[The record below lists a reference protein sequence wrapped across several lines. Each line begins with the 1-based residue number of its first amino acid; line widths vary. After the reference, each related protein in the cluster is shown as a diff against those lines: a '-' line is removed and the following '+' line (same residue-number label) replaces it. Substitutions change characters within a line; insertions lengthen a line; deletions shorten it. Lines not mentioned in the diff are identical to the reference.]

1 MKSTMRNKIIY
12 FISAGFFTILATYF
26 YSISDNKNF
35 LSISLLPGVIAAAL
49 YIMSKKNLYDYNLLQ
64 SSTIFLLPQFIIHPR
79 SYLILP
85 FIVLLIIIVIN
96 SNIKYK
102 YDFASITLIT
112 TSLIIS
118 PGSYILNIAITLAL
132 GVIIG
137 NLRIREI
144 TGKLSVIS
152 PTIIILS
159 SASVLFTVIRELSLN
174 STLGNNF
181 ISNERWLFI
190 IIVLLF
196 LFFITNKYAQ
206 ILLPKISYKFLYLIA
221 LGLILFIPSEK
232 FSNSILNSMDSVGIE
247 KSITL
252 SQNNGAMISEEG
264 AGPRPQ
270 YLDVSFDYCDTIN
283 SRDCFITFYDQ
294 MANEKGIKVA
304 LDHIVE
310 QVRNNK
316 GKTFPTHCH
325 QTVHNLGQLAFELT
339 NGDFPLV
346 SSYDPQVCG
355 TGFIHGLYERY
366 FNNYGKNIFTM
377 TGEICEDMNLVQNW
391 YAWTCNHI
399 LGHTIMT
406 KMMSNPNSAIEYC
419 NGLLNTSVHY
429 RDCQAG
435 AWMNFWADD
444 KVLDWY
450 KKNAMNKPELVFN
463 VCYGAETN
471 SKYWCYQE
479 IFPAL
484 LTISENNVEKMGNWC
499 RDYSEKPR
507 GNGPIYAER
516 YLFFE
521 ERCIGG
527 VARVLGV
534 AAGYD
539 YRVMMTRCMQMT
551 DSRQIDTC
559 LTAGGASVV
568 LNTGSVSAGIEMCE
582 RVASSPYREY
592 CYVWIKQTNTLLQSG
607 PNSGNMPEFGEIR
620 TPDNDYPFELPDK
633 KSKV

>member
-1 MKSTMRNKIIY
+1 MVKNKIKY
-12 FISAGFFTILATYF
+12 FVITAILTIFATFF
-26 YSISDNKNF
+26 YSLTDNKNL
-35 LSISLLPGVIAAAL
+35 LSISLIPGVIATAL
-49 YIMSKKNLYDYNLLQ
+49 LTMSRKNKIFDYNLLQ
-64 SSTIFLLPQFIIHPR
+64 SSSIFLLPQFIIHPNTYR
-79 SYLILP
+79 FIPVIIL
-85 FIVLLIIIVIN
+85 FIIFLSNSTFKNKYTIASLVLLT
-96 SNIKYK
+96 S
-102 YDFASITLIT
+102 
-112 TSLIIS
+112 SLIIS
-118 PGSYILNIAITLAL
+118 SGSYILNLAIVLAL

-137 NLRIREI
+137 NLRLREL
-144 TGKLSVIS
+144 TGKLSVLS
-152 PTIIILS
+152 PSIIIIS
-159 SASVLFTVIRELSLN
+159 SASVLFTVVRELSLN
-174 STLGNNF
+174 STLDTNF
-181 ISNERWLFI
+181 ISKERWVLI
-190 IIVLLF
+190 IVVLLF
-196 LFFITNKYAQ
+196 LYFITNKYAQ
-206 ILLPKISYKFLYLIA
+206 ILLPKYSYKFLYLIA
-221 LGLILFIPSEK
+221 AGLILFMPSEK
-232 FSNSILNSMDSVGIE
+232 YSNNILSAIDNVGIE
-247 KSITL
+247 KGITVAK
-252 SQNNGAMISEEG
+252 NNGAMTSEEG

-283 SRDCFITFYDQ
+283 SRDCFITYYDQ

-304 LDHIVE
+304 LDHIVD

-377 TGEICEDMNLVQNW
+377 TGKVCEDMNLVQNW

-406 KMMSNPNSAIEYC
+406 KMMSNPNTAIEYC

-444 KVLDWY
+444 NVLEWY

-499 RDYSEKPR
+499 RDYSEQPR
-507 GNGPIYAER
+507 GNGPIYAESS
-516 YLFFE
+516 LFFE

-539 YRVMMTRCMQMT
+539 YRVMMSRCMEMVDT
-551 DSRQIDTC
+551 RQIDTC

-607 PNSGNMPEFGEIR
+607 PNSENMPEFGEIR
-620 TPDNDYPFELPDK
+620 TPDTEYPFELPAK

>member
-1 MKSTMRNKIIY
+1 MVKNKIKY
-12 FISAGFFTILATYF
+12 FVITAILTIFATFF
-26 YSISDNKNF
+26 YSLTDNNNL
-35 LSISLLPGVIAAAL
+35 LSISLIPGVIATAL
-49 YIMSKKNLYDYNLLQ
+49 LIMSRKNKIFDYNLLQ
-64 SSTIFLLPQFIIHPR
+64 SSSIFLLPQFIIHPYTYR
-79 SYLILP
+79 FIPVIIL
-85 FIVLLIIIVIN
+85 FIIFLSNSTFKNKYTIASLVLLT
-96 SNIKYK
+96 S
-102 YDFASITLIT
+102 
-112 TSLIIS
+112 SLIIS
-118 PGSYILNIAITLAL
+118 SGSYILNLAIVLAL
-132 GVIIG
+132 GIIIG
-137 NLRIREI
+137 NLRLREL
-144 TGKLSVIS
+144 TGKLSVLS
-152 PTIIILS
+152 PSIIIIS
-159 SASVLFTVIRELSLN
+159 SASVLFTVVRELSLN
-174 STLGNNF
+174 STLDTNF
-181 ISNERWLFI
+181 ISKERWILI
-190 IIVLLF
+190 IVVLLF
-196 LFFITNKYAQ
+196 LYLITNKYAQ
-206 ILLPKISYKFLYLIA
+206 ILLPKYSYKFLYLIA
-221 LGLILFIPSEK
+221 AGLILFMPSEK
-232 FSNSILNSMDSVGIE
+232 YSNNILSAIDNVGIE
-247 KSITL
+247 KAITVAK
-252 SQNNGAMISEEG
+252 NNGAMTSEEG

-283 SRDCFITFYDQ
+283 SRDCFITYYDQ

-304 LDHIVE
+304 LDHIVD

-377 TGEICEDMNLVQNW
+377 TGKVCEDMNLVQNW

-406 KMMSNPNSAIEYC
+406 KMMSNPNTAIEYC

-444 KVLDWY
+444 NVLEWY

-499 RDYSEKPR
+499 RDYSEQPR
-507 GNGPIYAER
+507 GNGPIYAESS
-516 YLFFE
+516 LFFE

-539 YRVMMTRCMQMT
+539 YRVMMSRCMQMVDT
-551 DSRQIDTC
+551 RQIDTC

-620 TPDNDYPFELPDK
+620 TPDNEYPFELPAK

>member
-1 MKSTMRNKIIY
+1 MVKNKIKY
-12 FISAGFFTILATYF
+12 FVITASLTIFATFFYAVT
-26 YSISDNKNF
+26 DNKNL
-35 LSISLLPGVIAAAL
+35 LSISLIPGVIATAL
-49 YIMSKKNLYDYNLLQ
+49 LYMSQKKVFDNNLLQ
-64 SSTIFLLPQFIIHPR
+64 SSSIFLLPQFIIYPNTYR
-79 SYLILP
+79 
-85 FIVLLIIIVIN
+85 FIPIIIFFIIFLSN
-96 SNIKYK
+96 SAFKNKY
-102 YDFASITLIT
+102 II
-112 TSLIIS
+112 TSLILISSSLIVS
-118 PGSYILNIAITLAL
+118 PGSYILNIAIVLAL
-132 GVIIG
+132 GVIVG
-137 NLRIREI
+137 NLRLREI

-152 PTIIILS
+152 PSIIIIS
-159 SASVLFTVIRELSLN
+159 SASVLFTVVRELSLN
-174 STLGNNF
+174 STLDSNF
-181 ISNERWLFI
+181 ISKERWFLI
-190 IIVLLF
+190 IIILIFMYFVS
-196 LFFITNKYAQ
+196 NKYAQ
-206 ILLPKISYKFLYLIA
+206 ILLPKYSYKFIYLIA
-221 LGLILFIPSEK
+221 VGLILFIPSEK
-232 FSNSILNSMDSVGIE
+232 YSNNILSSIDNVAIE
-247 KSITL
+247 KGITVAK
-252 SQNNGAMISEEG
+252 NNGAMTSEEG

-270 YLDVSFDYCDTIN
+270 YLDVSFEYCDTIN

-294 MANEKGIKVA
+294 MANEKGIKSA
-304 LDHIVE
+304 LDHIVD

-316 GKTFPTHCH
+316 GRTFPTHCH

-377 TGEICEDMNLVQNW
+377 TGKVCEDMNLVQNW

-406 KMMSNPNSAIEYC
+406 KMMSNPNTAIEYC

-444 KVLDWY
+444 NVLEWY
-450 KKNAMNKPELVFN
+450 KNNAMNKPELVFN

-499 RDYSEKPR
+499 RDYSEQPR
-507 GNGPIYAER
+507 GNGPIYAESS
-516 YLFFE
+516 LFFE

-539 YRVMMTRCMQMT
+539 YRVMMSRCMEMVDT
-551 DSRQIDTC
+551 RQIDTC

-607 PNSGNMPEFGEIR
+607 PNSENMPEFGEIR
-620 TPDNDYPFELPDK
+620 IPDIEYPFDLPSK